1 MVKNTHLAKCDSE
14 PFSDPALYRQIVGRL
29 LYLTNT
35 RPDLSFAIQQLSQF
49 MAAPTV
55 NHYKAMTRVLRYIKG
70 TPGQGLYYPTTSSI
84 HIKGFSDSDWATC
97 PDTRKS
103 VSGFCMFLGD
113 SLISWKSKKQT
124 TVSRSSSESEYRA
137 LAIASCEVQ
146 WLTYLLTDFQA
157 IFKQHALLYCD
168 NNSARYIAANS
179 VFHER
184 TKHIEIDCHVTRERL
199 QNKLFVLLPIST
211 HVQVAD
217 LLTKPLEP
225 IPFGY
230 LLGKLG
236 VLNVYSPA

>member
-1 MVKNTHLAKCDSE
+1 MAE
-14 PFSDPALYRQIVGRL
+14 P
-29 LYLTNT
+29 TT
-35 RPDLSFAIQQLSQF
+35 
-49 MAAPTV
+49 
-55 NHYKAMTRVLRYIKG
+55 NHYKAMTCVLRYIKG
-70 TPGQGLYYPTTSSI
+70 THGQGLYYPTTSSI

-124 TVSRSSSESEYRA
+124 TVSRSSSESEYCA
-137 LAIASCEVQ
+137 LAIASCEIQ
-146 WLTYLLTDFQA
+146 WLTYLLTDFQTH
-157 IFKQHALLYCD
+157 FKQSVLLYCD

-211 HVQVAD
+211 HDQVAD
-217 LLTKPLEP
+217 ILTKALEP

-236 VLNVYSPA
+236 VINIYSPA